1 VLLALEALR
10 AVFDWIKYRR
20 LSSYHSYAAK
30 LWGVLLATSTV
41 ALLCFNRGY
50 WLLTA
55 ALAWGILCD
64 LEGLTMTALLPVWT
78 HDVKT
83 LARALEL
90 RGTMLKKS

>member
-1 VLLALEALR
+1 MKIEE
-10 AVFDWIKYRR
+10 D
-20 LSSYHSYAAK
+20 
-30 LWGVLLATSTV
+30 V
-41 ALLCFNRGY
+41 ALGRYTTFGSGGPARGFARARSEEDV
-50 WLLTA
+50 TA